1 MGPGTKYVSVQGF
14 PSVHSLFKA
23 VSTGRIVFKEHVLN
37 KKQLPGPRHVMCGLL
52 SVIACFC
59 GLHLSAS
66 QAKGVKENFHFINI

>member
-1 MGPGTKYVSVQGF
+1 MAPGTKYVSVQGL

-52 SVIACFC
+52 AVIACFC

-66 QAKGVKENFHFINI
+66 QAKGVKENFHIINI